1 MKKISAILLVFVVVT
16 LISYFGYKSIKKHQ
30 VNKLAESAINELPVF
45 SFYTLNEKQ
54 FTYHNVDKKQ
64 TLLIYFHPECEH
76 CQYEAKQLLL
86 NKEKFSDT
94 QIIMISPASLIDIKH
109 FNTTYELNKIEKLK
123 MLWDKDRQFGSY
135 FGVATFPT
143 ILIYNQQNKLQKK
156 YKGEV
161 KIETIL
167 KQLTIAETIIPEKLF
182 MVHNNSNQSI
192 NLSNVQLFLFDL
204 GL

>member
-1 MKKISAILLVFVVVT
+1 MKKIIAILFVLAV
-16 LISYFGYKSIKKHQ
+16 LIIIFYFGYKSIKKHQ
-30 VNKLAESAINELPVF
+30 ENKLAESAINDLPVF

-54 FTYHNVDKKQ
+54 FTYHNVEKKQ

-94 QIIMISPASLIDIKH
+94 QIFMISPASLTAIKQ
-109 FNTTYELNKIEKLK
+109 FNTTYELNKIENLK
-123 MLWDKDRQFGSY
+123 MLWDKNRQFGSY
-135 FGVATFPT
+135 FGRATFPT

-161 KIETIL
+161 KIEAIL
-167 KQLTIAETIIPEKLF
+167 KQLTLAEIIIPDKLF
-182 MVHNNSNQSI
+182 STHNHSNQSI
-192 NLSNVQLFLFDL
+192 RLTNVQLFLFDL